1 MAISKRTI
9 TVLVRNYLINSP
21 RMQYALEARVMH
33 LMDLFGR
40 SPTDE
45 ECVIILRSLVITD
58 YPALFAD
65 TVYLAKEEG
74 FHYPAEYARQLL
86 EDIAE
91 TDWYS
96 LISIVRTIVDDI
108 PLLATSS

>member
-21 RMQYALEARVMH
+21 RMQSALEARVMH
-33 LMDLFGR
+33 IIDLFGR
-40 SPTDE
+40 TPTDE

-65 TVYLAKEEG
+65 TVYIAKEEG

-96 LISIVRTIVDDI
+96 LISIVRKIIDDM
-108 PLLATSS
+108 PLLAPSL